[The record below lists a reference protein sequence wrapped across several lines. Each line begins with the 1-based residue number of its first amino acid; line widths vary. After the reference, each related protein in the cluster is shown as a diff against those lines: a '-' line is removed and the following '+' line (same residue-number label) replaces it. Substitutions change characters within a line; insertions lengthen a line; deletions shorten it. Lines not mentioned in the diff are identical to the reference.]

1 MKKHTKMINLKYQL
15 RHGIQRL
22 NYLMGHIL
30 YQIFNIVLNISLKDH
45 EAVADNLETED
56 KINITIKNDVLFSS
70 TKRSN
75 IYKGVMDFCL
85 LLKIWVKI
93 LVKI

>member
-15 RHGIQRL
+15 RHGIQGL

-56 KINITIKNDVLFSS
+56 KINIT
-70 TKRSN
+70 
-75 IYKGVMDFCL
+75 L
-85 LLKIWVKI
+85 LIN
-93 LVKI
+93 

>member
-15 RHGIQRL
+15 RHGIQSL

-30 YQIFNIVLNISLKDH
+30 YQIFNIVLNISLEDH
-45 EAVADNLETED
+45 ETVADNLETED

>member
-15 RHGIQRL
+15 RHGIQSL

-75 IYKGVMDFCL
+75 IYKEVMDFCL

>member
-15 RHGIQRL
+15 RHGIQNL

-45 EAVADNLETED
+45 EAVADSLETED